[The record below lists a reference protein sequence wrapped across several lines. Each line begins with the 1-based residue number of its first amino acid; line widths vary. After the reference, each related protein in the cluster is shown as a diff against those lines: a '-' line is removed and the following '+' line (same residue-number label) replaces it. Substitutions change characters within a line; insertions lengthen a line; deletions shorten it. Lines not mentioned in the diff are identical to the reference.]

1 MMVTDPESKSRESG
15 YVVRINRLQV
25 AGNRS
30 KESEIRK
37 KSSGICTRVRR
48 LGTDKE
54 MVKRVMCSFGVLS
67 CCIDNPSQRA
77 VEIKSGVVRRS
88 WTSGDELTRGD
99 GCVKEKKVVTRGGRR

>member
-30 KESEIRK
+30 RESEIRK

-48 LGTDKE
+48 Q
-54 MVKRVMCSFGVLS
+54 V
-67 CCIDNPSQRA
+67 Q
-77 VEIKSGVVRRS
+77 
-88 WTSGDELTRGD
+88 TR
-99 GCVKEKKVVTRGGRR
+99 KWLRE